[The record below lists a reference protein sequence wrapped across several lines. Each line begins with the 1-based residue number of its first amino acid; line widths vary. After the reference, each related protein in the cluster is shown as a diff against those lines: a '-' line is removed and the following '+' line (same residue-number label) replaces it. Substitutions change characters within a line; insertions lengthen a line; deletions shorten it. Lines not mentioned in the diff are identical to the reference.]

1 MDENYKPYYT
11 IKEVIQIKN
20 ISEEKLYEMIR
31 EKIIPTEKIGLQ
43 LMIPASGVYEHL
55 AKQECI
61 AKVEKYFKQIK
72 PELVKILE
80 DAPKYGSC
88 GINITFHEG
97 QIYKI
102 SKLLESTKLEEK
114 NGI

>member
-1 MDENYKPYYT
+1 MSEDYKPYYT
-11 IKEVIQIKN
+11 IKEVIQIKG

-31 EKIIPTEKIGLQ
+31 DKTIPTKKIGMI
-43 LMIPASGVYEHL
+43 LMIPAAGVYEHL
-55 AKQECI
+55 VKQECT
-61 AKVEKYFKQIK
+61 AKVEKYLEQIR
-72 PELVKILE
+72 PELVKMLE

-102 SKLLESTKLEEK
+102 SKLSETTKLEEK
-114 NGI
+114 G